1 MGIKIKSHTFM
12 FLTLSASSLVASL
25 FFSSLFKEWLIF
37 YLSAPFAVSLFFLM
51 LLNREGNGIVLKI
64 VYSCNPKILLMVLS
78 VLCMTL
84 VLAVPTF
91 EVSMLEWM
99 KTPPLSLVRY
109 ISALFLTSFLP
120 GYLILKSVDRKGGI
134 RGCAAIV
141 LCYLLS
147 LFLSFL
153 AGFLILL
160 SSNSVS
166 VLGSPVIVVI
176 NLILLAVY
184 YFTSRKVD
192 EYRSLTLNSFELGII
207 LPVFVEIILGSLIV
221 MLSNMPLTSGDMRRH
236 YGFALQ
242 FSQRFPIY
250 AGKIIA
256 YPGGYLFHVYLAV
269 VFSLSGIPPA
279 LAEQGL
285 YLISFMPILAFYSAM
300 KAWFPEKEEKT
311 PIVATFL
318 SILLGFG
325 GLYALYLRYM
335 QPAFSVTQLLSIA
348 TYKTYDIYMRIIL
361 LPDIVAPICNIG
373 LPVLLM
379 LLYFLRKDTCSYT
392 KKAIV
397 PILIALGWLGHIAES
412 IIFIFILL
420 VYTLFFRQSRGGRF
434 GPHVMLGLFLV
445 AMVDLI
451 APAQIYLR
459 SVKEEFST
467 PFFTSLSLSMLITV
481 IEVIED
487 KLMVN
492 FSMNI
497 KNFTLKR
504 LETVWRFGRW
514 ILLYAYIFSFIV
526 WLAVEKNFNLWEWGG
541 YSSVPFFVFPLRF
554 GAVGLLAVTS
564 IFLYFTKIVRDR
576 DLLFFLMLIPL
587 GFMLEQIA
595 EKMIY
600 LLNNVGRAVEL
611 GRNARKLVEEKYSI
625 DKVVND
631 LEELYM
637 EVATVRAS

>member
-1 MGIKIKSHTFM
+1 MKIRVRIKVDKTISITFPIITLAIFCFLSRLLSEPLILYLGIPFSLTTFF
-12 FLTLSASSLVASL
+12 FLNLLHVSEKRICLNTSASTIKLLLCPLTILSILTVLLVPPLEGVPA
-25 FFSSLFKEWLIF
+25 EW
-37 YLSAPFAVSLFFLM
+37 M
-51 LLNREGNGIVLKI
+51 
-64 VYSCNPKILLMVLS
+64 S
-78 VLCMTL
+78 VLLPNWIRC
-84 VLAVPTF
+84 
-91 EVSMLEWM
+91 
-99 KTPPLSLVRY
+99 LSSIV
-109 ISALFLTSFLP
+109 LTSFIP
-120 GYLILKSVDRKGGI
+120 GYFLLQIIDRGKSIKGI
-134 RGCAAIV
+134 ATIV
-141 LCYLLS
+141 ISYLLS
-147 LFLSFL
+147 LFITSIV
-153 AGFLILL
+153 GFLILL
-160 SSNSVS
+160 TGNSISSVA
-166 VLGSPVIVVI
+166 LQTILAI
-176 NLILLAVY
+176 NLLLMLVY
-184 YFTSRKVD
+184 FVVNITSINFL
-192 EYRSLTLNSFELGII
+192 ESLLL
-207 LPVFVEIILGSLIV
+207 LFVLLTVTISSLFV
-221 MLSNMPLTSGDMRRH
+221 MLYT
-236 YGFALQ
+236 
-242 FSQRFPIY
+242 FPINRSDMPY
-250 AGKIIA
+250 HLGLALKYSKSFPVYGGFLIPA
-256 YPGGYLFHVYLAV
+256 YPYFFHLYLGAL
-269 VFSLSGIPPA
+269 FSLSGIMPA
-279 LAEQGL
+279 VVEQSL
-285 YLISFMPILAFYSAM
+285 YILNFMPVLAFYSAVEE
-300 KAWFPEKEEKT
+300 WFNEKKDKR
-311 PIVATFL
+311 IALIATSL

-325 GLYALYLRYM
+325 GLYMLYLRCV
-335 QPAFSVTQLLSIA
+335 QPAFSITQLLSIA
-348 TYKTYDIYMRIIL
+348 TYKTYDIYMRILL
-361 LPDIVAPICNIG
+361 LPDIVAPIWNIG

-379 LLYFLRKDTCSYT
+379 LLYFLRKDTYSYT

-397 PILIALGWLGHIAES
+397 PILIALGWLGHIAEP

-420 VYTLFFRQSRGGRF
+420 VYTLFFRQSRGGGF

-445 AMVDLI
+445 AIVDLI

-492 FSMNI
+492 FSTNI

-514 ILLYAYIFSFIV
+514 ILLYAYIFPFIV